1 MGYLSDSML
10 LIAEEEQSAFRELY
24 DRYWEQLYKKALTRL
39 GNDADAQDAVQE
51 VFISCWR
58 NRKTIEVK
66 ESLAPYLYTALKY
79 WIIKKV
85 YRQSQKGI
93 IVPLSTESLEQT
105 ELTTEEFLQYKELQH
120 LIADEVSKLPEK
132 MQRIYRLSRIE
143 QLPIALIAEQLK
155 ISEQTVKNTITS
167 ALKRLREKLSRY
179 SCFLPFLF

>member
-58 NRKTIEVK
+58 NRKTIEVE

-120 LIADEVSKLPEK
+120 LIADEVSMLPEK
-132 MQRIYRLSRIE
+132 MQQIYRLSRIE

-155 ISEQTVKNTITS
+155 VSEQTVKNTITS

>member
-1 MGYLSDSML
+1 M
-10 LIAEEEQSAFRELY
+10 
-24 DRYWEQLYKKALTRL
+24 
-39 GNDADAQDAVQE
+39 
-51 VFISCWR
+51 
-58 NRKTIEVK
+58 
-66 ESLAPYLYTALKY
+66 
-79 WIIKKV
+79 

-155 ISEQTVKNTITS
+155 VSEQTVKNTITS
-167 ALKRLREKLSRY
+167 ALKKLREKLSRY
-179 SCFLPFLF
+179 SCLLPFLL